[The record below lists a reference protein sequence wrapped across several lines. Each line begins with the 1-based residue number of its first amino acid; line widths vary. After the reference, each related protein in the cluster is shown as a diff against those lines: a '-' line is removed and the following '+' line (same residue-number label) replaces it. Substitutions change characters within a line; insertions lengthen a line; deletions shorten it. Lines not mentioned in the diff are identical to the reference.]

1 LAIRRNTIIVIGK
14 AHNVIKTKEGIK
26 MGLKGHLVWDKRER
40 QEIEEFSNE
49 YKKFIEFA
57 KTERLAIAYF
67 EDLLKKS
74 GFIKVEEFTG
84 VEDQVYLAN
93 RSKSLIAV
101 KGNIENGINFV
112 VAHVDS
118 PRLDLKPYPF
128 YEESEI
134 ALVKTHYY
142 GGLKKYQWFSLPLAL
157 VGIVVK
163 ENGEKID
170 VCIGCSD
177 KDPVFV
183 LPDLLPHL
191 DKEDNKVSEHFKAD
205 KMNVVLGSIPLQG
218 EENEAVKKNVL
229 KLIKDKYGIDEED
242 FVSADLELVPALK
255 PRDVGIDSSFIGAY
269 GHDDR
274 ICAYEG
280 VMALLNAQTSE
291 NQKAVGVILFDR
303 EEIGSEGDSGAQA
316 RFYKAFL
323 RKMLRI
329 EGIPDTESML
339 DEIIAKSTVLS
350 ADVTTIQDPSYP
362 EVHDKI
368 NAAKA
373 GYGVGLV
380 KYTGRGGKGG
390 ASEAH
395 AELVARV
402 RGILNKN
409 GISWQPSLLGKVDVG
424 GGGTVAKFLA
434 QEGFDTID
442 MGPGLLGMHSP
453 FELVSKADL
462 YETYLAFK
470 VLLEKL

>member
-1 LAIRRNTIIVIGK
+1 
-14 AHNVIKTKEGIK
+14 
-26 MGLKGHLVWDKRER
+26 MGLKGHLVWDKRKRE
-40 QEIEEFSNE
+40 EIEEFSNE

-57 KTERLAIAYF
+57 KIERLAISYF
-67 EDLLKKS
+67 EELLRKS
-74 GFIKVEEFTG
+74 GFIRIDEVTD
-84 VEDQVYLAN
+84 VEDQVYLVN
-93 RSKSLIAV
+93 RNKSLVAI
-101 KGNIENGINFV
+101 KGNIENGVNFV

-118 PRLDLKPYPF
+118 PRLDLRTYPL
-128 YEESEI
+128 YEEADV
-134 ALVKTHYY
+134 ALARTHYY
-142 GGLKKYQWFSLPLAL
+142 GGVKKYQWFSLPLAL
-157 VGIVVK
+157 VGVVVK
-163 ENGEKID
+163 EDGQKID
-170 VCIGCSD
+170 VCIGCDD

-191 DKEDNKVSEHFKAD
+191 DKEDNKVSEHFKAE
-205 KMNVVLGSIPLQG
+205 KMNIILGSIPLSG
-218 EENEAVKKNVL
+218 EENEPVKKNVL
-229 KLIKDKYGIDEED
+229 KLLKDKYNIDEED
-242 FVSADLELVPALK
+242 FISADLELVPALK

-269 GHDDR
+269 GHDDK

-280 VMALLNAQTSE
+280 VMALLNAQISE
-291 NQKAVGVILFDR
+291 GQKAAGVILFDK

-316 RFYKAFL
+316 RFYRAFL
-323 RKMLRI
+323 RKLLKMR
-329 EGIPDTESML
+329 GISDTESAL

-350 ADVTTIQDPSYP
+350 ADVTTLQDPSYP
-362 EVHDKI
+362 EVHDKL

-402 RGILNKN
+402 RGILNRN
-409 GISWQPSLLGKVDVG
+409 GVSWQPSLLGKVDVG

-470 VLLEKL
+470 VLLEQL